1 MLHCFFSGGGQ
12 KPQFQQLEEELTQ
25 WVRMRKA
32 QNFKVS
38 RQIIKDKALSLYIG
52 DNFAASDGW
61 VTAFL
66 KRFRA
71 KENDLIVGD
80 DESSQNSG
88 EMAQNLPISCNIQ
101 SENHSIC
108 DGHFINNHLGANEGN
123 QL

>member
-1 MLHCFFSGGGQ
+1 M
-12 KPQFQQLEEELTQ
+12 EEELTQ

-88 EMAQNLPISCNIQ
+88 EMAQKLPISYNIQ
-101 SENHSIC
+101 SENHNIC

-123 QL
+123 KFKYTANISVLIITTLN